1 MTVACSS
8 AQSFTIRTEDDGI
21 PGSKFDKEPEE
32 YTVEQLKQWLKC
44 GGLKECGKRGELL
57 KHVRE
62 CITSGSHRHPEPSI
76 KNGKSYAARALQ
88 EQKAQGKKRQSNLV
102 SFPAIPFAGWRKFP
116 SQDIPAL
123 FNYGHVHFY

>member
-21 PGSKFDKEPEE
+21 PGSKFEKEPKE

-57 KHVRE
+57 KRVRE
-62 CITSGSHRHPEPSI
+62 CIASI
-76 KNGKSYAARALQ
+76 KSGKSYAARALQ
-88 EQKAQGKKRQSNLV
+88 EQKAQDKRRQSNLV
-102 SFPAIPFAGWRKFP
+102 SFLAIPFAGWRKFP